1 VQTGAVSGSYECKV
15 AEDRDNTTTPVYSVD
30 TCMQVP
36 TSDET
41 VSIAAWPEM
50 KELFI
55 KLNTPLPASA
65 AAERLI
71 RNYIQK
77 FQSFFHS
84 NSKNRKKIVGLIFI
98 QRLVDE

>member
-1 VQTGAVSGSYECKV
+1 
-15 AEDRDNTTTPVYSVD
+15 
-30 TCMQVP
+30 MQVP
-36 TSDET
+36 TTSDET
-41 VSIAAWPEM
+41 VSIEM

-71 RNYIQK
+71 RNYVQK

-84 NSKNRKKIVGLIFI
+84 NKKTRKK
-98 QRLVDE
+98 